1 MYRQVLLAQWLASR
15 QAVLTFVVLAFA
27 APLMA
32 VYYGTSGV
40 DADLAQVRGWLTG
53 AERVGTIL
61 PVLALFTGLS
71 LGVASWAPDH
81 LGAHVY
87 AMSLPVPRWRFVL
100 LRFASG
106 LTLLAGVVAALALG
120 AFTASLAVSLPAGI
134 HAYPV
139 HLTVRFALASLL
151 AFSIFFAIA
160 IATKRA
166 VLMVLAVLGGIA
178 LADILYTAMA
188 GGAFPITSGLFD
200 ILTTAP
206 GPLAI
211 LMGRW
216 ALFDV

>member
-15 QAVLTFVVLAFA
+15 QAVLTFLVLAFA

-32 VYYGTSGV
+32 VYFGTSGA
-40 DADLAQVRGWLTG
+40 DADLGQVRGWLSG

-61 PVLALFTGLS
+61 PILALFTGVAM
-71 LGVASWAPDH
+71 GVAAWAPDH

-87 AMSLPVPRWRFVL
+87 ALSLPVPRWRFVL
-100 LRFASG
+100 LRYVAG
-106 LTLLAGVVAALALG
+106 LTMLAGVVAALALG
-120 AFTASLAVSLPAGI
+120 AVTATLGVRLPPGI
-134 HAYPV
+134 HAYPFA
-139 HLTVRFALASLL
+139 LTVRFALATLL
-151 AFSIFFAIA
+151 TFSIFFAIA

-166 VLMVLAVLGGIA
+166 VLVVLAVIGGIG
-178 LADILYTAMA
+178 LADLLLLSLI
-188 GGAFPITSGLFD
+188 GNGVPITTALFGV
-200 ILTTAP
+200 LTTAP